1 MARLAGLDNISS
13 TTAVNHN
20 AGPVSPNTPGPSKAF
35 TGQIISPSKQQ
46 QLQNQAEMPM
56 EVEES
61 NEKQCNTSGV
71 DVDSGIENMEV
82 EESDRKDS
90 KSRSRVS
97 IMRIVILITWMQASL
112 QTIILAYLFR
122 LQVPAQ
128 K

>member
-1 MARLAGLDNISS
+1 MVRLAGLDNISS
-13 TTAVNHN
+13 ATTSNHN
-20 AGPVSPNTPGPSKAF
+20 TGPISPSTPGPSRAF

-46 QLQNQAEMPM
+46 QFQNPEMPM

-61 NEKQCNTSGV
+61 NDKQCTSGV

-97 IMRIVILITWMQASL
+97 IIHNFMDRDTLIVI
-112 QTIILAYLFR
+112 IIAVSFSDYKF
-122 LQVPAQ
+122 
-128 K
+128 

>member
-13 TTAVNHN
+13 ATTLTHN
-20 AGPVSPNTPGPSKAF
+20 AGPVSPNIPGPSKAF
-35 TGQIISPSKQQ
+35 AGQIISPSKQQ
-46 QLQNQAEMPM
+46 QLQNPEMPM

-97 IMRIVILITWMQASL
+97 AADNFPAAVIFIVLMSAFV
-112 QTIILAYLFR
+112 FR
-122 LQVPAQ
+122 LPVPVQ
-128 K
+128 R